1 MATWVVWQCI
11 LEKTCIFSAENLLIY
26 NGKVWGMG
34 IALPQEKGK
43 RESECNLGTPLCK
56 EKLLRK
62 SEEEPPNQQQPDV
75 MLNASIK
82 DEPLLSFDS

>member
-26 NGKVWGMG
+26 NGKVWGMD

-43 RESECNLGTPLCK
+43 REPECNLGTPLCK

>member
-1 MATWVVWQCI
+1 MAVYIRKDVYSLQRTCLFIMAKFGEWV
-11 LEKTCIFSAENLLIY
+11 LLCH
-26 NGKVWGMG
+26 KRR
-34 IALPQEKGK
+34 E
-43 RESECNLGTPLCK
+43 RESECSLGIPLCK

-75 MLNASIK
+75 MLNANIK